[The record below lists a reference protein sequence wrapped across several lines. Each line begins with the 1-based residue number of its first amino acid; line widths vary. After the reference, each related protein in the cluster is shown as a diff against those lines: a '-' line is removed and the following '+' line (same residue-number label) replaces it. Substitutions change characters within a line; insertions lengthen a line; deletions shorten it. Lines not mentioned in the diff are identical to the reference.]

1 MIHSTRIKAID
12 NSAIKDGADDKRKIP
27 DGLFKPHMTTL
38 ISGKTGSGKSTA
50 LIRML
55 KAYCDA
61 GVFQKVVLISPTA
74 SYDQKYKM
82 LPLTDVYEDYSDSL
96 LDEVMEEQKEDMEEY
111 KQNEED
117 IRLYTKYMT
126 SKKLTNKELLRLY
139 TMMNPMTEELE
150 KPVQRFDK
158 LPYLAVILD
167 DLGGTP
173 AFRNGNNFLNSIV
186 CKSRHYLTNFF
197 VCVQHPYQCPR
208 ALRSQC
214 SHVLLFA
221 TKDKK
226 LLEELAKE
234 NCSHL
239 SPDQFVQLFQYA
251 TTDPY
256 SFMLCDFK
264 KDEVRKN
271 FDEVLKMTQN
281 KSLPQVNGHPQAKQ
295 GQAKQI
301 QEQQIQEQQIQ
312 AQQEQK

>member
-1 MIHSTRIKAID
+1 MIQSQKIKTIPYG
-12 NSAIKDGADDKRKIP
+12 SIQDGSDDKRTIP
-27 DGLFKPHMTTL
+27 PGMFKPHMTWM

-74 SYDQKYKM
+74 SHDAKYKM
-82 LPLTDVYEDYSDSL
+82 LPLTEVHEHYSDQLLNDIMDEQKDDIEDY
-96 LDEVMEEQKEDMEEY
+96 
-111 KQNEED
+111 KQTEMD
-117 IRLYTKYMT
+117 IKLYDKFMN
-126 SKKLTNKELLRLY
+126 KKRMTNKELLRLY
-139 TMMNPMTEELE
+139 TMLNPMTEEFE
-150 KPVQRFDK
+150 KPVQRFSK
-158 LPYLAVILD
+158 LPYTAVILD
-167 DLGGTP
+167 DLGGTN
-173 AFRNGNNFLNSIV
+173 AFRNGNNALNSIV

-214 SHVLLFA
+214 SHVMLFA

-239 SPDQFVQLFQYA
+239 TPDEFTQLFQHA
-251 TTDPY
+251 TAQPH

-264 KDEVRKN
+264 RDEVRKN
-271 FDEVLKMTQN
+271 FDELLTIN
-281 KSLPQVNGHPQAKQ
+281 
-295 GQAKQI
+295 
-301 QEQQIQEQQIQ
+301 
-312 AQQEQK
+312 

>member
-1 MIHSTRIKAID
+1 MIQSTKIPSID
-12 NSAIKDGADDKRKIP
+12 NSVIKEGDSDKRTIP
-27 DGLFKPHMTTL
+27 KGLFKPHMTTL

-61 GVFQKVVLISPTA
+61 GVFQKVILISPTA

-82 LPLTDVYEDYSDSL
+82 LPLTEVHEDYSDEL
-96 LDEVMEEQKEDMEEY
+96 LSEVMEDQKDDMEEY
-111 KQNEED
+111 RQNDAD
-117 IRLYTKYMT
+117 IKLYQKYM
-126 SKKLTNKELLRLY
+126 SGKRLTNKELLRLY
-139 TMMNPMTEELE
+139 TMLNPMTETLD
-150 KPVQRFDK
+150 KPVQQFDK

-173 AFRNGNNFLNSIV
+173 AFKNGNNFLNSIV
-186 CKSRHYLTNFF
+186 CKSRHFLTNFF

-214 SHVLLFA
+214 SHVMLFS

-239 SPDQFVQLFQYA
+239 APEEFVQLFQHA
-251 TTDPY
+251 TQQPHD
-256 SFMLCDFK
+256 FMLCDFK
-264 KDEVRKN
+264 TNEVRRN
-271 FDEVLKMTQN
+271 FDEVLTIQ
-281 KSLPQVNGHPQAKQ
+281 KSPPQ
-295 GQAKQI
+295 
-301 QEQQIQEQQIQ
+301 
-312 AQQEQK
+312 

>member
-1 MIHSTRIKAID
+1 MVTIQATKIKSIPYD
-12 NSAIKDGADDKRKIP
+12 SIKDGSDDKRKIP
-27 DGLFKPHMTTL
+27 PGMFKPHMTFM

-61 GVFQKVVLISPTA
+61 GVFQKLILISPTA
-74 SYDQKYKM
+74 AYDAKYKM
-82 LPLTDVYEDYSDSL
+82 LPLTEIHEDYSDSL
-96 LDEVMEEQKEDMEEY
+96 LNEIMEEQKADIDEF

-117 IRLYTKYMT
+117 TKIYNKFMRNRKMT
-126 SKKLTNKELLRLY
+126 KKELLRLY
-139 TMMNPMTEELE
+139 TMLNPMTEEFE
-150 KPVQRFDK
+150 KPVQTYDK
-158 LPYLAVILD
+158 LPFTAIILD

-173 AFRNGNNFLNSIV
+173 AFKNGNNFLNSIV

-214 SHVLLFA
+214 SHVMLFA

-239 SPDQFVQLFQYA
+239 TPEEFVKLFQHA
-251 TTDPY
+251 TKVQHD
-256 SFMLCDFK
+256 FMLCDFK
-264 KDEVRKN
+264 KDEVRRN
-271 FDEVLKMTQN
+271 FGEILKI
-281 KSLPQVNGHPQAKQ
+281 G
-295 GQAKQI
+295 
-301 QEQQIQEQQIQ
+301 
-312 AQQEQK
+312 